1 MCETRIF
8 MHTFNLNS
16 ISQMKKKIFS
26 ALLMG
31 VFTLASMSMFVSCKD
46 YDDDINNLD
55 AGQQELLS
63 RLEALEGEVNTNYT
77 DLSGQLA
84 TAVENANKALQGSND
99 ALAALEEV
107 RTTASAA
114 GTAAANAQT
123 TADGAQEAA
132 EEAQKTADEAL
143 QKAEDALKAIG
154 VDESGVSLV
163 EKVAD
168 LENRLASLEALKE
181 TIPTLIEQAQKATN
195 EQLKAL
201 NEQVAK
207 YEAFFDNLFAMLTS
221 VELYGTY
228 SGNGLFTGEGE
239 IDKNLK
245 LAMVHGNV
253 GSDSKFGDN
262 EALKIDDKT
271 IFATATPEITFV
283 KGTDIKVNEGIIVRV
298 NPVNA
303 KITGDNVAI
312 KVINSLGQDMND
324 YIKVASV
331 EPYAD
336 IITRGGQ
343 INSGLYK
350 INFEWVDGVNMDAYN
365 AAVKVPVPVLGGVRD
380 VLFAVAINNTD
391 TVQADRY
398 VASTYDLAL
407 GDEAYTPA
415 NVLSFKV
422 DNTPVTNIRN
432 RWDGTKAVTG
442 DETLPAGDAES
453 LVGEATKAVEHA
465 WIKNTKEDEVIT
477 YPEMVTKGGN
487 KNADADAVDKR
498 SDKEYF
504 PAVVGSPFTI
514 SLATLADAYDSKYYR
529 NGAEK
534 IEYYYVTLDEN
545 FAGVSAPSEL
555 NAWKSYD
562 IDGLYTVTPADQKL
576 PITINSL
583 EANDDKG
590 DKIGFRVFAVNY
602 DGTLVDP
609 DGRAFYVAVGD
620 DAVVETVNVTVKAW
634 EGNYAFVE
642 LPEAYRKSLTATT
655 VASSGNVVNSNAAG
669 TGFDQNKAKTI
680 NDATIYWGMYSD
692 DDNSARVSDWADA
705 KYLKVALSDLN
716 EFLDNGTFSFTISAT
731 AKVNGA
737 TRVVNKLNVNVTKAM
752 PTTDDVDVTLK
763 SSQLDANGNF
773 VIRLDAEG
781 TPDPIWTARSTK
793 GHKDLYNAVTTTE
806 NEHYI
811 WTFANAALDDDD
823 KYTEDLEVLGVA
835 PHKYD
840 LIVDDDLI
848 DGKTIHEAKLE
859 RNWKNISCQFNE
871 DGKLESEEDFKVL
884 ALTANAIFAC
894 PIDVTTYAWEKAD
907 YQTGVDEEKNP
918 VYEKRDC
925 NWIYYNA
932 KFPAWFTSNDGSTPN
947 GPQALTRFIKAT
959 NTVDQEDYTINGYW
973 SKNLYWVDADHKIT
987 AKLISN
993 DTQKEDY
1000 FKVTVTSYGNFEFTQ
1015 VSDTDN
1021 PEADVPST
1029 LVITAWDA
1037 FGHQRDVA
1045 KLPFTVKKR

>member
-63 RLEALEGEVNTNYT
+63 RIEALEGNVDQKLPEIE
-77 DLSGQLA
+77 SSLA
-84 TAVENANKALQGSND
+84 TAVENANKALQGVED
-99 ALAALEEV
+99 AQGLINEV
-107 RTTASAA
+107 KTTAEAA
-114 GTAAANAQT
+114 GAAAT
-123 TADGAQEAA
+123 GAQEDADAA
-132 EEAQKTADEAL
+132 KAVADEAL
-143 QKAEDALKAIG
+143 EKAEAALEALG
-154 VDESGVSLV
+154 VTEDGTSLV
-163 EKVAD
+163 EKVND
-168 LENRLASLEALKE
+168 LAEQLGTLQSIANN
-181 TIPTLIEQAQKATN
+181 IPTLIEEAQKATN
-195 EQLKAL
+195 EEL
-201 NEQVAK
+201 AK
-207 YEAFFDNLFAMLTS
+207 ISAEVDKYQSLFDNLFAMLTS
-221 VELYGTY
+221 VELYGTFTGVGVNLV
-228 SGNGLFTGEGE
+228 SGNVDHYLSSLTLSM
-239 IDKNLK
+239 I
-245 LAMVHGNV
+245 HGNV
-253 GSDSKFGDN
+253 GDNSTFGDN
-262 EALKIDDKT
+262 EARNNDNKT
-271 IFATATPEITFV
+271 IFATADPKQAFV
-283 KGTDIKVNEGIIVRV
+283 KGTDIKVNEGVIVRV

-312 KVINSLGQDMND
+312 KVINSLGQDMSQF
-324 YIKVASV
+324 IKVASV
-331 EPYAD
+331 EPYMGL
-336 IITRGGQ
+336 IVGTRASVPS
-343 INSGLYK
+343 SGLYK
-350 INFEWVDGVNMDAYN
+350 VNFEWVDGVDMKDFE
-365 AAVKVPVPVLGGVRD
+365 AATDMGASLKT
-380 VLFAVAINNTD
+380 LFAVAINNTD

-398 VASTYDLAL
+398 VASTFDLAL
-407 GDEAYTPA
+407 GHEAYTPA

-422 DNTPVTNIRN
+422 DNTPVTDIRN

-442 DETLPAGDAES
+442 DEGLSAGNAES

-465 WIKNTKEDEVIT
+465 WIVNTKKDEVIT
-477 YPEMVTKGGN
+477 YPEMVLGN
-487 KNADADAVDKR
+487 NANAAADAVDKR

-504 PAVVGSPFTI
+504 PAVVGTPFTI
-514 SLATLADAYDSKYYR
+514 SLATLDNEIGAGAYDGAYYR

-576 PITINSL
+576 QITINSL

-642 LPEAYRKSLTATT
+642 LPEAYRKSLTSTT
-655 VASSGNVVNSNAAG
+655 DQANGSVVNSYGDG
-669 TGFDQNKAKTI
+669 TGFDPAKAKTI
-680 NDATIYWGMYSD
+680 NDATIYWGMYAKTD
-692 DDNSARVSDWADA
+692 GAPVYNWADA
-705 KYLKVALSDLN
+705 KYLKVALSELN

-752 PTTDDVDVTLK
+752 PTEDDVDVTLK

-773 VIRLDAEG
+773 VIRLDAQG
-781 TPDPIWTARSTK
+781 TPDPVWTAQSTT

-823 KYTEDLEVLGVA
+823 KYTEDLEVSGVA

-840 LIVDDDLI
+840 LVVDDDLI

-859 RNWKNISCQFNE
+859 RNWKDISCQFNE
-871 DGKLESEEDFKVL
+871 DGKLESVEDFKVL

-907 YQTGVDEEKNP
+907 YQTGVDEEDEP
-918 VYEKRDC
+918 VFEKRDC

-932 KFPAWFTSNDGSTPN
+932 EFPAWFTSNDGTTPN

-973 SKNLYWVDADHKIT
+973 SKNLYWVDTDHKIT

>member
-1 MCETRIF
+1 
-8 MHTFNLNS
+8 
-16 ISQMKKKIFS
+16 MKKKIFS

-63 RLEALEGEVNTNYT
+63 RIEALEGNVDQKLPEIE
-77 DLSGQLA
+77 SSLA
-84 TAVENANKALQGSND
+84 TAVENANKALQGVED
-99 ALAALEEV
+99 AQGLINEV
-107 RTTASAA
+107 KTTAEAA
-114 GTAAANAQT
+114 GAAAT
-123 TADGAQEAA
+123 GAQEDADAA
-132 EEAQKTADEAL
+132 KAVADEAL
-143 QKAEDALKAIG
+143 EKAEAALEALG
-154 VDESGVSLV
+154 VTEDGTSLV
-163 EKVAD
+163 EKVND
-168 LENRLASLEALKE
+168 LAEQLGTLQSIANN
-181 TIPTLIEQAQKATN
+181 IPTLIEEAQKATN
-195 EQLKAL
+195 EEL
-201 NEQVAK
+201 AK
-207 YEAFFDNLFAMLTS
+207 ISAEVDKYQSLFDNLFAMLTN
-221 VELYGTY
+221 VELYGTF
-228 SGNGLFTGEGE
+228 NGQGIISWAYGTANDVQLN
-239 IDKNLK
+239 KNLK

>member
-1 MCETRIF
+1 
-8 MHTFNLNS
+8 
-16 ISQMKKKIFS
+16 MKKKIFS

-63 RLEALEGEVNTNYT
+63 RIEALEGNVDQKLPEIE
-77 DLSGQLA
+77 SSLA
-84 TAVENANKALQGSND
+84 TAVENANKALQGVED
-99 ALAALEEV
+99 AQGLINEV
-107 RTTASAA
+107 KTTAEAA
-114 GTAAANAQT
+114 GAAAT
-123 TADGAQEAA
+123 GAQEDADAA
-132 EEAQKTADEAL
+132 KAVADEAL
-143 QKAEDALKAIG
+143 EKAEAALEALG
-154 VDESGVSLV
+154 VTEDGTSLV
-163 EKVAD
+163 EKVND
-168 LENRLASLEALKE
+168 LAEQLGTLQSIANN
-181 TIPTLIEQAQKATN
+181 IPTLIEEAQKATN
-195 EQLKAL
+195 EEL
-201 NEQVAK
+201 AK
-207 YEAFFDNLFAMLTS
+207 ISAEVDKYQSLFDNLFAMLTN
-221 VELYGTY
+221 VELYGTF
-228 SGNGLFTGEGE
+228 NGQGIISWAYGTANDVQLN
-239 IDKNLK
+239 KNLK

-350 INFEWVDGVNMDAYN
+350 INFEWVDGVNMDAYK
-365 AAVKVPVPVLGGVRD
+365 AAVKDPVSGLRD

>member
-1 MCETRIF
+1 
-8 MHTFNLNS
+8 
-16 ISQMKKKIFS
+16 MKKKIFS

-63 RLEALEGEVNTNYT
+63 RIEALEGNVDQKLPEIE
-77 DLSGQLA
+77 SSLA
-84 TAVENANKALQGSND
+84 TAVENANKALQGVED
-99 ALAALEEV
+99 AQGLINEV
-107 RTTASAA
+107 KTTAEAA
-114 GTAAANAQT
+114 GAAAT
-123 TADGAQEAA
+123 GAQEDADAA
-132 EEAQKTADEAL
+132 KAVADEAL
-143 QKAEDALKAIG
+143 EKAEAALEALG
-154 VDESGVSLV
+154 VTEDGTSLV
-163 EKVAD
+163 EKVND
-168 LENRLASLEALKE
+168 LAEQLGTLQSIANN
-181 TIPTLIEQAQKATN
+181 IPTLIEEAQKATN
-195 EQLKAL
+195 EEL
-201 NEQVAK
+201 AK
-207 YEAFFDNLFAMLTS
+207 ISAEVDKYQSLFDNLFAMLTN
-221 VELYGTY
+221 VELYGTF
-228 SGNGLFTGEGE
+228 NGQGIISWAYGTANDVQLN
-239 IDKNLK
+239 KNLK

-350 INFEWVDGVNMDAYN
+350 INFEWVDGVNMDAYK
-365 AAVKVPVPVLGGVRD
+365 AAVKDPVSGLRD

-692 DDNSARVSDWADA
+692 DDNSARVSNWADA

-773 VIRLDAEG
+773 VIRLDAKG
-781 TPDPIWTARSTK
+781 TPDPVWTVRSTT
-793 GHKDLYNAVTTTE
+793 GHKDLYNAVTTTADA
-806 NEHYI
+806 NYV

-840 LIVDDDLI
+840 LVVDDDLI

-932 KFPAWFTSNDGSTPN
+932 KFPAWFTSNDGTTPN